1 MVVLLFVFVSW
12 RMVSM
17 SSVCDYS
24 DDFVLKALRWYYP
37 RTKFFI
43 SESGIL
49 MGKDFMFDGIY
60 NVFTVSDDMKEKAI
74 VYYGDRQKHKD

>member
-1 MVVLLFVFVSW
+1 MC
-12 RMVSM
+12 
-17 SSVCDYS
+17 SVCDYS
-24 DDFVLKALRWYYP
+24 DDFILKALRWYYP

-43 SESGIL
+43 SENGVL